1 MKKRPVNW
9 PLGNSDFVT
18 WEVEAAAG
26 LLVARRNHAL
36 VRNGQRLCQGWDLW
50 LDGKFAGSLNSRTLG
65 DLATLSREESLRVTR
80 AACCVRHRE
89 FQPDQRPMCA
99 KRSPALAG

>member
-9 PLGNSDFVT
+9 PLGNPDFVA

-36 VRNGQRLCQGWDLW
+36 VRNGQRLCQGSRPLARPAGDLQPVERFGDDYGTVSR
-50 LDGKFAGSLNSRTLG
+50 LAEEFRTSRTS
-65 DLATLSREESLRVTR
+65 DNVATWR
-80 AACCVRHRE
+80 ANNCLH
-89 FQPDQRPMCA
+89 F
-99 KRSPALAG
+99 G

>member
-9 PLGNSDFVT
+9 PLGSPDFVA

-50 LDGKFAGSLNSRTLG
+50 LDGKFAGSLNSVPSAR
-65 DLATLSREESLRVTR
+65 R
-80 AACCVRHRE
+80 
-89 FQPDQRPMCA
+89 FNQR
-99 KRSPALAG
+99 